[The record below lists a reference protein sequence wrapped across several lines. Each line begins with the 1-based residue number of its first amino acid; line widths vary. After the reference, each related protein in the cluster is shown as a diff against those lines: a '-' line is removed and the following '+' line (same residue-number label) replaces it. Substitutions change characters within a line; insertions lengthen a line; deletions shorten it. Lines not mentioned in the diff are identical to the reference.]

1 MEMIL
6 TGDPIDSTEA
16 LRIGLVNKV
25 VPQAQLLPACEAIA
39 EKIAVKGQIAVRLA
53 LKAINMTQ
61 ETNLTD
67 GQELEASLFGLCCG
81 SEDFHEGTTAFLE
94 KRKPVFRNK

>member
-1 MEMIL
+1 MVLHESIA
-6 TGDPIDSTEA
+6 ST
-16 LRIGLVNKV
+16 
-25 VPQAQLLPACEAIA
+25 
-39 EKIAVKGQIAVRLA
+39 GQIAVRLA
-53 LKAINMTQ
+53 LKAVNMTQ

-81 SEDFHEGTTAFLE
+81 SEDFREGTKAFLE